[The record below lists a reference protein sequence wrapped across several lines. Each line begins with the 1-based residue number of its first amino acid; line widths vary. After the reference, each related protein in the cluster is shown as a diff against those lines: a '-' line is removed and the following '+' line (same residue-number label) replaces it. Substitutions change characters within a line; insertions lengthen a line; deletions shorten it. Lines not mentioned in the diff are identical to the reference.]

1 MANKRDY
8 YEVLGV
14 DKKADADAIKK
25 AFRKLSLK
33 YHPDKQIGKT
43 EAEQKE
49 AEEKFKEAAEAYEV
63 LSDEKKRHEYDMYGF
78 NSASAGSWDFSGM
91 NANDI
96 FGQYADLFGG
106 GNFGAYSSM
115 FDMDNIFRGFGNHG
129 NSNIPKRG
137 GDLHITMRLSIQDMI
152 NGVTKKIK
160 LKRQGKCEHCN
171 GTGSEDGIME
181 TCLNCGGTGQE
192 IKTQRT
198 GFGISQIVTVCP
210 VCGGS
215 GKTIKNKCHE
225 CNGSGLHEKEE
236 IVEVKIPHGVIPGTS
251 VTMQG
256 YGNYPKHPKDSDI
269 PGNLIIVVEE
279 SINEQ
284 FKHKG
289 NDIIYELLLDIPTAT
304 LGGEVEIPLVDGTTK
319 KITIKPGTQPGTT
332 LKKTGGGIPKIDNF
346 GNVVGKGDF
355 LVEISVYIPE
365 TLTDEEKQVF
375 EKLKKSK
382 HIKK

>member
-33 YHPDKQIGKT
+33 YHPDKQIGKS
-43 EAEQKE
+43 EDEQKE

-63 LSDEKKRHEYDMYGF
+63 LSDEKKRQEYDMYGF
-78 NSASAGSWDFSGM
+78 NSANAGSWGFGNM

-96 FGQYADLFGG
+96 FGQYADLF
-106 GNFGAYSSM
+106 NFGGVNSHFDM
-115 FDMDNIFRGFGNHG
+115 FDMGGFGV
-129 NSNIPKRG
+129 PKQMPRRG
-137 GDLHITMRLSIQDMI
+137 GDLRITMHLSIQDMM
-152 NGVTKKIK
+152 NGITKKIK
-160 LKRQGKCEHCN
+160 LKRFNKCEHCN

-198 GFGISQIVTVCP
+198 SFGISQMVTVCP

-236 IVEVKIPHGVIPGTS
+236 IVEVKIPAGVIPGTS

-279 SINEQ
+279 TINEQ

-304 LGGEVEIPLVDGTTK
+304 LGGEVEIPMVDGTSK
-319 KITIKPGTQPGTT
+319 KITIKPGTQPGTV

-355 LVEISVYIPE
+355 IVNISVYIPE
-365 TLTDEEKQVF
+365 TLTDEEKETF
-375 EKLKKSK
+375 EKLRKSK
-382 HIKK
+382 NFKK